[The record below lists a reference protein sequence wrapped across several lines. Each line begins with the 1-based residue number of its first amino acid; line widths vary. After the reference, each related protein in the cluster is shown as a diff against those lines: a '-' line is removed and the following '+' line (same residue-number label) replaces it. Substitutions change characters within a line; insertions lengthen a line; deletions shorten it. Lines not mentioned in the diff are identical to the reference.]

1 MTDRQRKAAK
11 EEIFHDL
18 VKDVQK
24 NIGEVDAS
32 EVAALG
38 TILEQKA
45 AEKQI
50 GGLTAGEVIRMQQ
63 AVLSDTGADPTRALQ
78 QMKEKLDRDR
88 RQRGAGVNPYRLRR
102 GR

>member
-1 MTDRQRKAAK
+1 MTDKQRNAAK
-11 EEIFHDL
+11 DEIYHDL

-38 TILEQKA
+38 TILKQKA

-63 AVLSDTGADPTRALQ
+63 VVLSDSGADPTKALQ
-78 QMKEKLDRDR
+78 QIKERMDRER
-88 RQRGAGVNPYRLRR
+88 RRR
-102 GR
+102 RR